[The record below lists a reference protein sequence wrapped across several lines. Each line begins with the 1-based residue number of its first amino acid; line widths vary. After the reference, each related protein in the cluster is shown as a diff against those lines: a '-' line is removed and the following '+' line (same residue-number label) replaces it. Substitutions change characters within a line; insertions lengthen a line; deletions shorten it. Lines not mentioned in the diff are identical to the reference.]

1 VPEQRV
7 TRLGIVGAG
16 TMGAGIGLV
25 ALRAGL
31 SVVLQDASDQACS
44 GRRFTCASISRKPA
58 SKPLWDG

>member
-1 VPEQRV
+1 VPKQRE

-31 SVVLQDASDQACS
+31 PVVLQDTSDQALQRS
-44 GRRFTCASISRKPA
+44 TAYL
-58 SKPLWDG
+58 SKHL